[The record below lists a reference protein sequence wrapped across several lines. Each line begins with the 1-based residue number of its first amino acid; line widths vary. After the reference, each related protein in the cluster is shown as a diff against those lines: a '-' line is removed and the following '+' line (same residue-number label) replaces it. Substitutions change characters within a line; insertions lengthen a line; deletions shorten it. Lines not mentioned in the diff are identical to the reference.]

1 MQFQTSKAGAVQLTD
16 LDEFLAELLRLIPMA
31 ASPDGHDAA
40 MRRLFP
46 RPTDDPDACSDWEEY
61 VVPDLES
68 HFEYVNDVVRD
79 DLAALGTVTSE
90 PPEVFEIHPDHFDA
104 WLSALNQAR
113 LVLSERFDLGEN
125 DMDEPFMYL
134 PDSPRAMAKLQV
146 HFYAVLQECLIH
158 AGWGDSPDCDEKPF

>member
-1 MQFQTSKAGAVQLTD
+1 MQFLFSKDGAVRLTE
-16 LDEFLAELLRLIPMA
+16 LDEFLAELLRLIPVA
-31 ASPDGHDAA
+31 ATPDGHDAA

-46 RPTDDPDACSDWEEY
+46 LPTDDPEECADWEEY

-68 HFEYVNDVVRD
+68 HFESANDVVRE
-79 DLAALGTVTSE
+79 DLEVLGSVTSE
-90 PPEVFEIHPDHFDA
+90 PPEVFEIQRDHFDA

-113 LVLSERFDLGEN
+113 LVLSERFELAEN

-158 AGWGDSPDCDEKPF
+158 AGWGDTSECDEPF